1 MAPSSTQDLFDAEH
15 PTPKSIDKTASA
27 HQYTA
32 PDFELFRHLVPLVS
46 SGKTTH
52 LNAAFMPPSN
62 LIVNEALSRFCSEA
76 LHQPSP
82 KSRWKEDVEA
92 VRELLGRYINT
103 DPSAIAF
110 VRDTTEGL
118 GNFIRGLKFQPGDNV
133 VILDCEHPNQ
143 AFAWLTLRS
152 TGLEV
157 RLVPTDPENPVAAD
171 AKTFAPYVDERT
183 RAIGLSSIMFHTGQ
197 RNDVADVCEA
207 FRHRGIHVL
216 ADLTQQVGFAAVDV
230 EELGVSAAAFSLHK
244 GLNSPTGFA
253 ALYVDTQV
261 IHEMDPVPPIVGYG
275 GVSSVG
281 DSEDFA
287 VPEGPVVFHPTAKR
301 YEHANMSFISAVAAR
316 AFLQFYLEVMG
327 PRNLEQRLYSLGDA
341 LRQSCAELGVGV
353 VGPSERKHHAPHL
366 HVLRLQDPRWPE
378 RLEAAGIVATK
389 FRIGIRVS
397 FGFYSNLED
406 VERLMAFKC
415 SRTEPCENCSTS
427 DTPCEYRPVDRKRVP
442 ASHEYV
448 ASLESRISWLETFVQ
463 SLRVATSEQREEML
477 NSTAA
482 AEGKDHSLPSS
493 SNKAQKEIRTDEGAP
508 LAPGNYIS
516 HLGIHARSSA
526 NLELGLEGSLIYHG
540 ATSIFRVDLPST
552 SKDPRDPDNTTAALL
567 RGGGIEA
574 NFESVMQHF
583 GIDGPSS
590 PAVLQSL
597 TQFFRWQ
604 YPHFMFIYREAFLRD
619 HFSNDDGEG
628 DANNGRNNRKYW
640 SPALLLSICALGA
653 LVSLDTKASSERF
666 FLAAE
671 SIIMVTGLTRP
682 SVATVQAFLCL
693 ALYEIGRGNLSKGW
707 GYSGIAFRMAQDLG
721 LQRDPKGWVQHDS
734 SLATHEDVEIRRRI
748 YWGCYISDKL
758 ISLILGRPVYLVYDD
773 AEVQPMET
781 LPEPPEMSLWR
792 PVGFDEEY
800 RESAQAS
807 SMIPYLHEQIRLS
820 RIIERMM
827 STLFS
832 PRSNLDDLGR
842 RVCFDNLNLDLNRW
856 RESLPDFAKWQ
867 KWGGS
872 SSKTIP
878 GVLALHVRIAL
889 NYDQAIAS
897 RGSDA
902 DEKPQS
908 YCVTSAQHIISL
920 VRTYRSQYGLQ
931 HAPLVFVYGAV
942 QASRSAKAFNI
953 TEESQYLTQMLGE
966 LSSAWSLSREVMA
979 KVLDC

>member
-15 PTPKSIDKTASA
+15 PTSKSIDKTASA

-46 SGKTTH
+46 SGKATH

-103 DPSAIAF
+103 DPSTIAF

-118 GNFIRGLKFQPGDNV
+118 GSFIRGLKFLPGDNV

-197 RNDVADVCEA
+197 RNDVADVCGA

-389 FRIGIRVS
+389 FRTGIRVS

-406 VERLMAFKC
+406 VERLMAVIRKGLE
-415 SRTEPCENCSTS
+415 SGIP
-427 DTPCEYRPVDRKRVP
+427 PYRKRVP

-463 SLRVATSEQREEML
+463 SLRVATPEQREEML

-493 SNKAQKEIRTDEGAP
+493 SNKAQEEIRTVEGAP

-540 ATSIFRVDLPST
+540 ATSIFRVDLPSAS
-552 SKDPRDPDNTTAALL
+552 SKDPRDPDNTIAALL

-619 HFSNDDGEG
+619 HFSNDGGEG

-878 GVLALHVRIAL
+878 GVLALHLQFHSVRIAL

-953 TEESQYLTQMLGE
+953 TEESRYLTQMLGE

>member
-1 MAPSSTQDLFDAEH
+1 MAPSSTQDLFDVEH
-15 PTPKSIDKTASA
+15 LTSKSIEKPLTT
-27 HQYTA
+27 HRHTA
-32 PDFELFRHLVPLVS
+32 PDFELLRHLVPLVS

-76 LHQPSP
+76 LNQSSP
-82 KSRWKEDVEA
+82 KTRWKEDVEA

-103 DPSAIAF
+103 DPSTIAF

-118 GNFIRGLKFQPGDNV
+118 GSFIRGLKFQPGDNV

-152 TGLEV
+152 VGLEV

-171 AKTFAPYVDERT
+171 AETFAPYVDERT
-183 RAIGLSSIMFHTGQ
+183 KAIGLSSIMFHTGQ
-197 RNDVADVCEA
+197 RNDVAIICAA
-207 FRHRGIHVL
+207 FRPRGIHVL

-230 EELGVSAAAFSLHK
+230 KALGVSAAAFSLHK

-261 IHEMDPVPPIVGYG
+261 IQEMDPVPPIVGYG

-366 HVLRLQDPRWPE
+366 HVLRLQDSRWSE
-378 RLEAAGIVATK
+378 RLKAAGI
-389 FRIGIRVS
+389 
-397 FGFYSNLED
+397 
-406 VERLMAFKC
+406 FKC
-415 SRTEPCENCSTS
+415 SRTEPCQNCSTS
-427 DTPCEYRPVDRKRVP
+427 NTPCEYRPVDRKRVP

-448 ASLESRISWLETFVQ
+448 ASLESRIAWLETFVQ
-463 SLRVATSEQREEML
+463 SLRVATPEQREKML

-493 SNKAQKEIRTDEGAP
+493 SRKAQEDIRTDEGAP

-552 SKDPRDPDNTTAALL
+552 SSKDPRDPDNTTTAALL

-628 DANNGRNNRKYW
+628 DANNGRNDRKYW

-721 LQRDPKGWVQHDS
+721 LQRDPKDWVQHDS
-734 SLATHEDVEIRRRI
+734 SLASPEDVEIRRRI

-856 RESLPDFAKWQ
+856 RESLPDFAKWH

-878 GVLALHVRIAL
+878 GVLALHLLFHSVRIAL

-908 YCVTSAQHIISL
+908 YCVTSAQHITSL

-953 TEESQYLTQMLGE
+953 TEENQYLIRMLGE

>member
-15 PTPKSIDKTASA
+15 PTSKSIEKIASV

-76 LHQPSP
+76 LHRPSP
-82 KSRWKEDVEA
+82 KSRWKEDAEA

-103 DPSAIAF
+103 DPSTIAF

-118 GNFIRGLKFQPGDNV
+118 GSFIRGLKFQPGDNV

-152 TGLEV
+152 AGLEV
-157 RLVPTDPENPVAAD
+157 RLVSTDPENPVAAD

-197 RNDVADVCEA
+197 RNDVADVCGA

-366 HVLRLQDPRWPE
+366 HVLRLQNPRWSE

-406 VERLMAFKC
+406 VERLMAVIRAGLE
-415 SRTEPCENCSTS
+415 SGIP
-427 DTPCEYRPVDRKRVP
+427 PYRKRVP

-463 SLRVATSEQREEML
+463 SLRVATPEQREEML

-493 SNKAQKEIRTDEGAP
+493 SYKAQKEIRTDEGAP

-540 ATSIFRVDLPST
+540 ATSIFRVDLPSI
-552 SKDPRDPDNTTAALL
+552 SKDPRDPENTTAALL

-878 GVLALHVRIAL
+878 GVLALHLQFHSVRIAL

>member
-15 PTPKSIDKTASA
+15 PTFKSIDKTSSA
-27 HQYTA
+27 HQHTA

-103 DPSAIAF
+103 DPSTIAF

-118 GNFIRGLKFQPGDNV
+118 GSFIRGLKFQPGDNV

-152 TGLEV
+152 AGLEV

-197 RNDVADVCEA
+197 RNDVADVCGA

-341 LRQSCAELGVGV
+341 LRQSCAEMGVGV

-406 VERLMAFKC
+406 VERLMA
-415 SRTEPCENCSTS
+415 
-427 DTPCEYRPVDRKRVP
+427 VIRVG
-442 ASHEYV
+442 
-448 ASLESRISWLETFVQ
+448 LES
-463 SLRVATSEQREEML
+463 
-477 NSTAA
+477 
-482 AEGKDHSLPSS
+482 
-493 SNKAQKEIRTDEGAP
+493 
-508 LAPGNYIS
+508 
-516 HLGIHARSSA
+516 GI
-526 NLELGLEGSLIYHG
+526 
-540 ATSIFRVDLPST
+540 
-552 SKDPRDPDNTTAALL
+552 
-567 RGGGIEA
+567 
-574 NFESVMQHF
+574 
-583 GIDGPSS
+583 
-590 PAVLQSL
+590 
-597 TQFFRWQ
+597 
-604 YPHFMFIYREAFLRD
+604 
-619 HFSNDDGEG
+619 
-628 DANNGRNNRKYW
+628 
-640 SPALLLSICALGA
+640 
-653 LVSLDTKASSERF
+653 
-666 FLAAE
+666 
-671 SIIMVTGLTRP
+671 
-682 SVATVQAFLCL
+682 
-693 ALYEIGRGNLSKGW
+693 
-707 GYSGIAFRMAQDLG
+707 
-721 LQRDPKGWVQHDS
+721 
-734 SLATHEDVEIRRRI
+734 
-748 YWGCYISDKL
+748 
-758 ISLILGRPVYLVYDD
+758 
-773 AEVQPMET
+773 
-781 LPEPPEMSLWR
+781 PP
-792 PVGFDEEY
+792 
-800 RESAQAS
+800 
-807 SMIPYLHEQIRLS
+807 
-820 RIIERMM
+820 
-827 STLFS
+827 
-832 PRSNLDDLGR
+832 
-842 RVCFDNLNLDLNRW
+842 C
-856 RESLPDFAKWQ
+856 
-867 KWGGS
+867 
-872 SSKTIP
+872 
-878 GVLALHVRIAL
+878 
-889 NYDQAIAS
+889 
-897 RGSDA
+897 
-902 DEKPQS
+902 
-908 YCVTSAQHIISL
+908 
-920 VRTYRSQYGLQ
+920 
-931 HAPLVFVYGAV
+931 
-942 QASRSAKAFNI
+942 
-953 TEESQYLTQMLGE
+953 
-966 LSSAWSLSREVMA
+966 
-979 KVLDC
+979 

>member
-1 MAPSSTQDLFDAEH
+1 
-15 PTPKSIDKTASA
+15 
-27 HQYTA
+27 
-32 PDFELFRHLVPLVS
+32 
-46 SGKTTH
+46 
-52 LNAAFMPPSN
+52 MPPHD
-62 LIVNEALSRFCSEA
+62 EET
-76 LHQPSP
+76 P
-82 KSRWKEDVEA
+82 
-92 VRELLGRYINT
+92 
-103 DPSAIAF
+103 
-110 VRDTTEGL
+110 
-118 GNFIRGLKFQPGDNV
+118 LK
-133 VILDCEHPNQ
+133 
-143 AFAWLTLRS
+143 
-152 TGLEV
+152 
-157 RLVPTDPENPVAAD
+157 PT
-171 AKTFAPYVDERT
+171 
-183 RAIGLSSIMFHTGQ
+183 
-197 RNDVADVCEA
+197 
-207 FRHRGIHVL
+207 
-216 ADLTQQVGFAAVDV
+216 
-230 EELGVSAAAFSLHK
+230 
-244 GLNSPTGFA
+244 
-253 ALYVDTQV
+253 
-261 IHEMDPVPPIVGYG
+261 
-275 GVSSVG
+275 
-281 DSEDFA
+281 
-287 VPEGPVVFHPTAKR
+287 KR
-301 YEHANMSFISAVAAR
+301 ISCKR
-316 AFLQFYLEVMG
+316 CQY
-327 PRNLEQRLYSLGDA
+327 
-341 LRQSCAELGVGV
+341 
-353 VGPSERKHHAPHL
+353 RK
-366 HVLRLQDPRWPE
+366 
-378 RLEAAGIVATK
+378 
-389 FRIGIRVS
+389 
-397 FGFYSNLED
+397 
-406 VERLMAFKC
+406 FKC
-415 SRTEPCENCSTS
+415 SRTEPCQNCSTS
-427 DTPCEYRPVDRKRVP
+427 NTPCEYRPVDRKRVP

-463 SLRVATSEQREEML
+463 SLRVATPEQREEML

-482 AEGKDHSLPSS
+482 ADGKDHSLPGS
-493 SNKAQKEIRTDEGAP
+493 SNKAQEEIRTDEGAPP

-552 SKDPRDPDNTTAALL
+552 SSKDPRDPDNTTAALL

-628 DANNGRNNRKYW
+628 DANNGGNNRKYW

-856 RESLPDFAKWQ
+856 RESLPDFAKWH

-872 SSKTIP
+872 SSKRIP
-878 GVLALHVRIAL
+878 GVLALHLLFHSVRIAL

-902 DEKPQS
+902 DEEPQS
-908 YCVTSAQHIISL
+908 YCVTSAQHITSL

-953 TEESQYLTQMLGE
+953 TEESQYLNQMLGE

>member
-1 MAPSSTQDLFDAEH
+1 MAPSSTQDLFDVEH
-15 PTPKSIDKTASA
+15 TTSKSIDKPSSA
-27 HQYTA
+27 HQPSA

-46 SGKTTH
+46 SSKTTH

-76 LHQPSP
+76 LHQASP

-103 DPSAIAF
+103 DPSTIAF

-118 GNFIRGLKFQPGDNV
+118 GSFIRGLNFQPGDNV

-152 TGLEV
+152 AGLEV
-157 RLVPTDPENPVAAD
+157 RLVPTDPENPAAAD
-171 AKTFAPYVDERT
+171 ASTFGPFVDERT

-197 RNDVADVCEA
+197 RNDVADVCAA

-230 EELGVSAAAFSLHK
+230 KELGVSAAAFSLHK

-253 ALYVDTQV
+253 ALYVDTKV
-261 IHEMDPVPPIVGYG
+261 IQDMDPVPPIVGYG

-287 VPEGPVVFHPTAKR
+287 VPEGPVIFHPTARR

-316 AFLQFYLEVMG
+316 AFIQFYLEVMG
-327 PRNLEQRLYSLGDA
+327 PRNLEQRMYSLGDA

-366 HVLRLQDPRWPE
+366 HVLRLQDPRWSE
-378 RLEAAGIVATK
+378 RLEVAGIVATN
-389 FRIGIRVS
+389 FRTGIRVS

-406 VERLMAFKC
+406 VERLMAVIRAGLE
-415 SRTEPCENCSTS
+415 SGIP
-427 DTPCEYRPVDRKRVP
+427 PYHKRVP

-448 ASLESRISWLETFVQ
+448 TSLESRISWLETFVQ
-463 SLRVATSEQREEML
+463 SLRVATPEQREEML

-482 AEGKDHSLPSS
+482 AEGKDHSLPGSY
-493 SNKAQKEIRTDEGAP
+493 NKAQEEIRTDEGAPP

-552 SKDPRDPDNTTAALL
+552 SSKDPRDPDDTTVALL

-619 HFSNDDGEG
+619 HFNNDDGEG

-781 LPEPPEMSLWR
+781 LPEPPEMSFWR

-856 RESLPDFAKWQ
+856 RESLPDFAKWH

-878 GVLALHVRIAL
+878 GVLALHLLFHSVRIAL

-908 YCVTSAQHIISL
+908 YCVTSAQHIASL

-953 TEESQYLTQMLGE
+953 TEESQYLNQMLGE